1 MTTKHLFLQLLARAN
16 NQKVIIFSI
25 YPAVPNFNRQLIS
38 FRNLRAFFSILL
50 LDTALPSNQNTLQ
63 LIMIEV
69 FNSSILETFLESAP
83 QFILQSSII
92 IRTGNICKSNAFWLV
107 HLPRCGSSVGR
118 ASVRS

>member
-92 IRTGNICKSNAFWLV
+92 IRTGNICKSSGDLPSGSAVPLISNLV
-107 HLPRCGSSVGR
+107 IAVKP
-118 ASVRS
+118 